1 MNGNDLKK
9 QLAEAQK
16 HIAIL
21 QEELNRTNSELL
33 QLTLNL
39 EDRATELKYAYERL
53 KEMDRL
59 KNMFISTM
67 SHELRTP
74 LNSIIG
80 FSSIMLDEWIGPLN
94 EEQKKNLATVHR
106 SGQHLLALINDVI
119 DISKIEAGMVA
130 TNMDEFDLYDV
141 ISEAVNSLL
150 PQIKDKG
157 LEIVVEAMH
166 QPMRTDRRRLLQS
179 VLNFLSNAVKFT
191 ERGRIFVGAGLAPAR
206 NGQPQGLNLQEIVEI
221 TVSDT
226 GIGIKEEDMPKLFQS
241 FIRIDSPLRAKVGG
255 TGLGLYLTK
264 KLITEILK
272 GEISVSS
279 RYEEGSRFVM
289 RIPWRLQ

>member
-1 MNGNDLKK
+1 MNEMELKQELEESRK
-9 QLAEAQK
+9 LLQV
-16 HIAIL
+16 L

-39 EDRATELKYAYERL
+39 EDRATELKHAYERL
-53 KEMDRL
+53 KEVDRL
-59 KNMFISTM
+59 KNMFISVM

-94 EEQKKNLATVHR
+94 EEQKKNLSTVHR

-119 DISKIEAGMVA
+119 DISKIEAGTV
-130 TNMDEFDLYDV
+130 TPNLDEFDLHDV
-141 ISEAVNSLL
+141 ISEAVNSIL

-157 LEIVVEAMH
+157 LEIAVETIH

-179 VLNFLSNAVKFT
+179 LLNLMSNAVKFT
-191 ERGRIFVGAGLAPAR
+191 ERGRIFVGAGLAPVL
-206 NGQPQGLNLQEIVEI
+206 NGQPQGLPLQDFVEI
-221 TVSDT
+221 SISDT
-226 GIGIKEEDMPKLFQS
+226 GIGIKEEDISKLFQS
-241 FIRIDSPLRAKVGG
+241 FIRIDSPLRSKVGG

-264 KLITEILK
+264 KLITEVLK

-279 RYEEGSRFVM
+279 RYGEGSRFVM
-289 RIPWRLQ
+289 RIPGRPQ